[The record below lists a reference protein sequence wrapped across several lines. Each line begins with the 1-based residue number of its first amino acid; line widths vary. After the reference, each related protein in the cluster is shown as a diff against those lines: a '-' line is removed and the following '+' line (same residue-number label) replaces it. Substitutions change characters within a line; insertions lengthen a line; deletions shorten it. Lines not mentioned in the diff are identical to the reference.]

1 VRGSRLS
8 ASAGKI
14 DSKQEQRLA
23 KKEKYLVGL
32 DIGSTKTC
40 ALIAEIADEQVKFLA
55 LGAAE
60 SKGLRKGLIVNL
72 DSTVSSI
79 RRAVEEAE
87 SVANVPVDS
96 AVIGV
101 AGGHVRGINSRGGI
115 TLGQRARDIERD
127 DVRRAIDAARNITLP
142 DDREVLHVLPHEFI
156 VDAQDGIR
164 DAIGMVGQKLSV
176 NVHLV
181 TSSVAATQNLVTAAN
196 KAGILINDTVLEP
209 LASAESCLTQDE
221 RDLGC
226 CLLDIGGGTTELIV
240 YGGGVVRHTGAVP
253 VGGDHFT
260 NDLAVGLRTPIPEAE
275 KIKRRHGYAASSFL
289 KEGGAIEIA
298 SVGDRPPRNI
308 FAHMLTDI
316 IEPRSMELLALIRDD
331 LQRAGLDGQIPAGFV
346 LAGGGAL
353 LRGLDELAEQAFH
366 LPVRIAEPKGLADL
380 PEQVAQPEYATVVGL
395 VLYGAKMRR
404 SAPQR
409 VGNLV
414 SKLKSMFAGAS

>member
-1 VRGSRLS
+1 
-8 ASAGKI
+8 
-14 DSKQEQRLA
+14 LA
-23 KKEKYLVGL
+23 KKDRYIIGL
-32 DIGSTKTC
+32 DVGSTKTC
-40 ALIAEIADEQVKFLA
+40 ALIAEVDEEQVKFLA

-87 SVANVPVDS
+87 GVANVPVES

-101 AGGHVRGINSRGGI
+101 AGSHVRGVNSRGGV
-115 TLGQRARDIERD
+115 TLGHRARDIERE
-127 DVRRAIDAARNITLP
+127 DVRRAVDAARNITLP
-142 DDREVLHVLPHEFI
+142 EDREVLHVLPHEFM

-164 DAIGMVGQKLSV
+164 DAIGMVGQRLEA

-181 TSSVAATQNLVTAAN
+181 TSSIAATQNLVTAAN
-196 KAGILINDTVLEP
+196 RAGILVNDTVLEP
-209 LASAESCLTQDE
+209 LASAEACLTQDE

-240 YGGGVVRHTGAVP
+240 YGGGVVRHTSAVP

-275 KIKRRHGYAASSFL
+275 KIKRRHGWAASSL
-289 KEGGAIEIA
+289 LHADTSIEIA
-298 SVGDRPPRNI
+298 SVGDRPPRTI
-308 FAHMLTDI
+308 FVRMLTDI
-316 IEPRSMELLALIRDD
+316 IEPRAMELLALIRED
-331 LQRAGLDGQIPAGFV
+331 LQRAGLDRQIPAGFV
-346 LAGGGAL
+346 LAGGAARL
-353 LRGLDELAEQAFH
+353 NGLIDLAEESFH

-395 VLYGAKMRR
+395 VMYGAKTRR
-404 SAPQR
+404 NASQR
-409 VGNLV
+409 AGNLV

>member
-1 VRGSRLS
+1 
-8 ASAGKI
+8 
-14 DSKQEQRLA
+14 LA
-23 KKEKYLVGL
+23 KKDKYLVGL
-32 DIGSTKTC
+32 DIGSTKTSV
-40 ALIAEIADEQVKFLA
+40 LIAEVDGELVKFLA

-87 SVANVPVDS
+87 SVANVPVED
-96 AVIGV
+96 ALIGV
-101 AGGHVRGINSRGGI
+101 AGGHVRGVNSRGGI
-115 TLGQRARDIERD
+115 TLGPRPRDIERE
-127 DVRRAIDAARNITLP
+127 DVRRAVDAARNISLP
-142 DDREVLHVLPHEFI
+142 QDREVLHVLPHEFI

-164 DAIGMVGQKLSV
+164 DAIGMVGQRLEA
-176 NVHLV
+176 NVLVV
-181 TSSVAATQNLVTAAN
+181 TSSVAATQNLVSAAN
-196 KAGILINDTVLEP
+196 KAGILIGDTVLEP
-209 LASAESCLTQDE
+209 LASAEACLTQDE

-240 YGGGVVRHTGAVP
+240 YGGGVVRHTSAIP

-275 KIKRRHGYAASSFL
+275 RIKRRHGCAASSFM
-289 KEGGAIEIA
+289 KENGGIEIA
-298 SVGDRPPRNI
+298 SVGDRPPRTI

-316 IEPRSMELLALIRDD
+316 IEPRAMELLSLIRDD

-346 LAGGGAL
+346 LAGGGAR
-353 LRGLDELAEQAFH
+353 LRGLDELAERSFH

-395 VLYGAKMRR
+395 VVHGAKARR

-409 VGNLV
+409 SGNLV
-414 SKLKSMFAGAS
+414 SKLKAMFVGAS